1 MIFVAL
7 RKYANDVYTQIG
19 VVLLIGL
26 SSKTAILIVEFAR
39 EIRASGKD
47 IVESALEAAR
57 LRFRP
62 LLMTTISFV
71 FGTLPLLFASGAGA
85 ASQQAVG
92 TAVFGG
98 MLAATFLTVA
108 FVPVFFR
115 VFQAGGERYL
125 GESAQDGGYEPAGEP
140 APSLYAKAVDLT
152 LVRPLGLVPIVV
164 SGVGCAMGLPVAW
177 FFQSPVNVD
186 RICWRDPVDYTFT
199 RPLGRF

>member
-1 MIFVAL
+1 VLIFALAITLVFLVLAAQYESWTAPSSIVLAVPFAILGVAL
-7 RKYANDVYTQIG
+7 AQTMRGLANDVYTQIG

-26 SSKTAILIVEFAR
+26 ASKTAILIVEFAR
-39 EIRASGKD
+39 EIRATGKD

-71 FGTLPLLFASGAGA
+71 FGTLPLLVASGAGA

-98 MLAATFLTVA
+98 MLAATVLTVT

-115 VFQAGGERYL
+115 VFQAAGERYL
-125 GESAQDGGYEPAGEP
+125 GESVAREGTTEPVTPPPEGEGS
-140 APSLYAKAVDLT
+140 AALT
-152 LVRPLGLVPIVV
+152 
-164 SGVGCAMGLPVAW
+164 
-177 FFQSPVNVD
+177 
-186 RICWRDPVDYTFT
+186 
-199 RPLGRF
+199 